1 MTEQG
6 MTAGVPGDRRG
17 ALVRLVTRLLV
28 TQAALAGAIGLFFSR
43 RHLPSLLITLLV
55 VAVLCGLAVAA
66 RTGTHA
72 AWVAILGAEGA
83 YIVIGL
89 LSFVTA
95 RFVGGTLLGIITA
108 GVLVHP
114 AVARAYGSGP
124 WRASQSQAQ
133 GLGEPDPGDGE
144 LGQA

>member
-1 MTEQG
+1 MTEQDR
-6 MTAGVPGDRRG
+6 TAGVPGDHRG

-43 RHLPSLLITLLV
+43 RHLPSLFITLLV
-55 VAVLCGLAVAA
+55 VVVLCGLAVAA

-72 AWVAILGAEGA
+72 AWAAILSAEAA
-83 YIVIGL
+83 YILIGL

-95 RFVGGTLLGIITA
+95 RFVGGTLLAMITA
-108 GVLVHP
+108 GVLIHP
-114 AVARAYGSGP
+114 AVARAFGSGP
-124 WRASQSQAQ
+124 QQASQ

>member
-1 MTEQG
+1 MTEQDR
-6 MTAGVPGDRRG
+6 TAGVPGDNRS

-55 VAVLCGLAVAA
+55 VVVLCGLAVAA
-66 RTGTHA
+66 RTGTYA
-72 AWVAILGAEGA
+72 AWVAILSAEGA
-83 YIVIGL
+83 YILIGL

-95 RFVGGTLLGIITA
+95 RFVGGTLLAMITA
-108 GVLVHP
+108 GVLIHP
-114 AVARAYGSGP
+114 AVAPAFGP
-124 WRASQSQAQ
+124 GPRRASQGQAQ

>member
-1 MTEQG
+1 MTGQD
-6 MTAGVPGDRRG
+6 MAAGIPGDNRS

-43 RHLPSLLITLLV
+43 RHLPSVLFTLLV

-66 RTGTHA
+66 RTGTYA
-72 AWVAILGAEGA
+72 AWVAILSAEGA
-83 YIVIGL
+83 YILIGL

-95 RFVGGTLLGIITA
+95 RFVGGTLLAMSTA
-108 GVLVHP
+108 GVLIHP
-114 AVARAYGSGP
+114 GVARAFGSGP
-124 WRASQSQAQ
+124 RRASQAHAQ
-133 GLGEPDPGDGE
+133 GRAEPDPGEGE